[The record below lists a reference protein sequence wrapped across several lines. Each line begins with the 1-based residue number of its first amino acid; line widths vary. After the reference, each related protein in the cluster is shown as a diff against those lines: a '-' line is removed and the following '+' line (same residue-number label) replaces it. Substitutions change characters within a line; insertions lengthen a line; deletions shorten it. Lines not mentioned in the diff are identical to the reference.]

1 MFSKLLPQ
9 LISLTIDAGNTVI
22 SLQSNAPD
30 YSTKKDKT
38 PVTEAD
44 KASKKSSGK
53 GVSRPSISK
62 PSKR

>member
-1 MFSKLLPQ
+1 MCYYSQGGFTHDDIYSMPTYLRNFYSKE
-9 LISLTIDAGNTVI
+9 LIDV
-22 SLQSNAPD
+22 
-30 YSTKKDKT
+30 KKREKK
-38 PVTEAD
+38 EAD